1 MMLLGHPQ
9 WRQLQPLNAVPSSLG
24 GTEQKSVGRGRSRRP
39 ASASMANGTP
49 QYLRNSSELHHN
61 GTGHRTSP
69 FNSLSGT
76 AGVYAPGTSCL
87 CELLERQ
94 PIFILDYKLCG
105 TVMTLQRSVLISSPV
120 LERQSCW
127 YVAVRHDGLRTKSS
141 ARPLSAQGSQMF
153 SQRHGNGSLDPAG
166 IDLGQGNSYDLSD
179 HGNKKLERSIRIR
192 PASAGGLVG
201 VSGRSMA
208 WQDVSVRGVGA
219 GGSRAQAAGVYSS
232 PARVYRAAVR
242 RT

>member
-1 MMLLGHPQ
+1 MLSPVHWEVQ
-9 WRQLQPLNAVPSSLG
+9 
-24 GTEQKSVGRGRSRRP
+24 SRNP
-39 ASASMANGTP
+39 WAGKVSTASQCQHGKWDA

-179 HGNKKLERSIRIR
+179 HGNKKLERSIKIR

-201 VSGRSMA
+201 CRAEAWRGRMY
-208 WQDVSVRGVGA
+208 QCVVLVRVEQGTSCWGVF
-219 GGSRAQAAGVYSS
+219 
-232 PARVYRAAVR
+232 
-242 RT
+242 